1 MKLLRT
7 TSTARLIVVF
17 SVLIVVLTG
26 AAVAVAG
33 SGGGGPVPGPKP
45 LPQAIHDALA
55 APEPA
60 GVTARIS
67 FTNNLFPSGAL
78 TGTTGSALMTGADG
92 RLWLNQDG
100 GRIELQSDAG
110 DVQVFWTH
118 SKLTVYDASSNT
130 AYVADLPKETD
141 TSTGTTAAPTLDQI
155 SAFLADLAKH
165 WTVSGATPSDVA
177 GQAAYTVSVSPS
189 HDGGLLGSAELA
201 WDAAQG
207 VPLKIAI
214 YAQGSS
220 SAALALQVDQISY
233 GAVPESDI
241 AISVPAGAKTIDLSS
256 AAGGSAADGSTAP
269 VTGLTAVEA
278 AAPFTVAAP
287 DTLVGLPL
295 QDIRLVGGAD
305 AKSKSVL
312 IVYGQG
318 LGAIVVVE
326 RATDPADG
334 SSNGSSSTMSALP
347 SVSLDGI
354 TAHELSTELG
364 SVLTWD
370 SGGVSY
376 ILAGSVPTPAAEA
389 AARAL
394 K

>member
-256 AAGGSAADGSTAP
+256 AAGRIGAQTARRLRSPASPRSRPRRLHGCGSRHAGRPAASGHPA
-269 VTGLTAVEA
+269 GRWRRREVE
-278 AAPFTVAAP
+278 
-287 DTLVGLPL
+287 VGAR
-295 QDIRLVGGAD
+295 RLRPGPRGNRRR
-305 AKSKSVL
+305 
-312 IVYGQG
+312 
-318 LGAIVVVE
+318 
-326 RATDPADG
+326 RACQ
-334 SSNGSSSTMSALP
+334 
-347 SVSLDGI
+347 
-354 TAHELSTELG
+354 
-364 SVLTWD
+364 
-370 SGGVSY
+370 
-376 ILAGSVPTPAAEA
+376 PTPQTAART
-389 AARAL
+389 AARAR
-394 K
+394 